1 MKLSFQIA
9 VRFLK
14 SSLAQTLIII
24 LGIGVG
30 VSVQIFI
37 GSLIFGLQNSLIQ
50 TTIGN
55 SSHITITSDNDEQ
68 TIPDYEDIIASAKSS
83 DERITEAS
91 PAFDAAALLEKD
103 GESQSLLIRG
113 FVFDQAD
120 GIYKIKDYLTEGR
133 IPENDGEVLLGLKA
147 QEDFDLSLGDTIT
160 LITPDRRTVECEISG
175 FFDYKVS
182 QINKSWCMT
191 TLETAQNI
199 FEAEDVVSSIEFQI
213 SRDNVFEADI
223 VSDIM
228 SGAVDSDSSLVYTNW
243 KAENGQLLSGLQ
255 GQSISSLM
263 IQVFVMISVSLG
275 IASVLAITVMQKS
288 RQVGILKAMGIQN
301 FSSSLIFLF
310 EGLILG
316 IFGAAAGVG
325 LGLGLTFAF
334 TQFAVKTDGSPV
346 IALLIDPEFIVISA
360 AIAVGACILAS
371 LIPARKSSA
380 LNPIDI
386 IRNG

>member
-9 VRFLK
+9 VRFLR

-37 GSLIFGLQNSLIQ
+37 GSLIYGLQNSLIE

-55 SSHITITSDNDEQ
+55 SSHITITSESKDK
-68 TIPDYEDIIASAKSS
+68 TITDYEDIIKASKAS
-83 DERITEAS
+83 DARVTEAS
-91 PAFDAAALLEKD
+91 PVFDAAALLEQD

-113 FVFDQAD
+113 FVFEQAE
-120 GIYKIKDYLTEGR
+120 GIYKVSDYLTEGTL
-133 IPENDGEVLLGLKA
+133 PDEDNEVLLGIIAK
-147 QEDFDLSLGDTIT
+147 EDFDLSTGDTIT
-160 LITPDRRTVECEISG
+160 LITPDRRTIECKICG
-175 FFDYKVS
+175 FIDYKVS
-182 QINKSWCMT
+182 QINKSWCVT
-191 TLETAQNI
+191 TLKTAQNI
-199 FEAEDVVSSIEFQI
+199 FEAGDEVSSIEFQVN
-213 SRDNVFEADI
+213 DNSIFDADVI
-223 VSDIM
+223 AGIM
-228 SGAVDSDSSLVYTNW
+228 SDAVTSDSELSYTNW
-243 KAENGQLLSGLQ
+243 KEQNGQLLSGLQ

-301 FSSSLIFLF
+301 TTSSFIFLF

-316 IFGAAAGVG
+316 IFGAVAGVL

-334 TQFAVKTDGSPV
+334 TKFAVKPDGTPV
-346 IALLIDPEFIVISA
+346 VALLIDPQFIVISG
-360 AIAVGACILAS
+360 AIAVGACIVAS

>member
-1 MKLSFQIA
+1 MKLSLQIA

-37 GSLIFGLQNSLIQ
+37 GSLIYGLQNSLIE

-55 SSHITITSDNDEQ
+55 SPHITITSDSKEK
-68 TIPDYEDIIASAKSS
+68 TIPDYENIIKEAKAS
-83 DERITEAS
+83 DTRVTEAS
-91 PAFDAAALLEKD
+91 PVYDAAALLEKD
-103 GESQSLLIRG
+103 GESQSLLVRG
-113 FVFDQAD
+113 FVFDQAE
-120 GIYKIKDYLTEGR
+120 GIYKVSNYLTEGT
-133 IPENDGEVLLGLKA
+133 IPEKDNEVLLGVMAKK
-147 QEDFDLSLGDTIT
+147 DFGLSLGDTVS
-160 LITPDRRTVECEISG
+160 LITPDRRTVECKITG

-191 TLETAQNI
+191 TLKTAQNI
-199 FEAEDVVSSIEFQI
+199 FMAKDVVSSIEFQVN
-213 SRDNVFEADI
+213 RNHVFEADA
-223 VSDIM
+223 VAGIM
-228 SGAVDSDSSLVYTNW
+228 TDAVKSDSNLVFTNW
-243 KAENGQLLSGLQ
+243 KVQNGQLLSGLQ

-301 FSSSLIFLF
+301 STSSFIFLF

-316 IFGAAAGVG
+316 IFGAVAGVL

-334 TQFAVKTDGSPV
+334 TKFAVKPDGTPV
-346 IALLIDPEFIVISA
+346 VALLIDPKFIVISG

>member
-37 GSLIFGLQNSLIQ
+37 GSLIFGLQNSLIE

-55 SSHITITSDNDEQ
+55 SPHITITSDSKEK
-68 TIPDYEDIIASAKSS
+68 TISDYEDIIKEAKAS
-83 DERITEAS
+83 DVRVTEAS
-91 PAFDAAALLEKD
+91 PVFDAAALLEKD

-113 FVFDQAD
+113 FVFEQAE
-120 GIYKIKDYLTEGR
+120 GIYKISDYLTEGSL
-133 IPENDGEVLLGLKA
+133 PDQDNEVLLGAAAKK
-147 QEDFDLSLGDTIT
+147 DFNLSLGDTIT
-160 LITPDRRTVECEISG
+160 LITPDRRTVECKISG

-182 QINKSWCMT
+182 QINKSWCVT
-191 TLETAQNI
+191 TLKTAQNI
-199 FEAEDVVSSIEFQI
+199 FKADNVVSSIEFQVN
-213 SRDNVFEADI
+213 RKNVFDADVI
-223 VSDIM
+223 AGIM
-228 SGAVDSDSSLVYTNW
+228 SRAVTSDSELVYTNW
-243 KAENGQLLSGLQ
+243 KEQNGQLLSGLQ

-301 FSSSLIFLF
+301 GASSFIFLF

-316 IFGAAAGVG
+316 LFGAAAGVL

-334 TQFAVKTDGSPV
+334 TQFAVKPDGSPV
-346 IALLIDPEFIVISA
+346 IALLIDPQFIVISG
-360 AIAVGACILAS
+360 AIAVGACVLAS
-371 LIPARKSSA
+371 MIPARKSSA

>member
-9 VRFLK
+9 IRFLK

-55 SSHITITSDNDEQ
+55 SSHITITSENDEQ
-68 TIPDYEDIIASAKSS
+68 TIPDYEDIIKAAKAS

-113 FVFDQAD
+113 FEFDQAK
-120 GIYKIKDYLTEGR
+120 GIYKVEDYLTEGKL
-133 IPENDGEVLLGLKA
+133 PSKEGDVLLGIKA
-147 QEDFDLSLGDTIT
+147 QEDFDLELGDAIT

-191 TLETAQNI
+191 TLETAQTI
-199 FEAEDVVSSIEFQI
+199 FEADDVVSSIEFQVD
-213 SRDNVFEADI
+213 RNHVFEADI
-223 VSDIM
+223 VAGIM
-228 SGAVDSDSSLVYTNW
+228 SDNIESDSELVYTNW

-316 IFGAAAGVG
+316 IFGALAGVG
-325 LGLGLTFAF
+325 LGLGLALAF
-334 TQFAVKTDGSPV
+334 TKFAVKPDGSPV
-346 IALLIDPEFIVISA
+346 VALLIDPQFIVISG
-360 AIAVGACILAS
+360 AIAIGACILAS
-371 LIPARKSSA
+371 MIPARKSSA